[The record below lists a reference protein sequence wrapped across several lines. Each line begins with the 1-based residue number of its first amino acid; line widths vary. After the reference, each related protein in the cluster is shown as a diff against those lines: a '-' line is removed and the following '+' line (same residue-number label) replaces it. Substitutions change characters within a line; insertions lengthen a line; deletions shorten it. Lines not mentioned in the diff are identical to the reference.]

1 MTYRASLLTVPA
13 LTLALAGCGQ
23 QAGEQPT
30 APEQS
35 ATTTDADDT
44 PTPVPM
50 QSPVQPPATD
60 AANDGY
66 PDLTP
71 AELVPE
77 AEKGEKGARNVL
89 LSFARAIELKEFD
102 QAYAM
107 LGDAAQQNMTRAQFN
122 ALFDGFGKITVAVPG
137 GRSEGA
143 AGSIY
148 YEVPT
153 TITGASGKKLA
164 GTTVL
169 RRVNDVP
176 GASAE
181 QLRWHIERFDVK

>member
-1 MTYRASLLTVPA
+1 MKYLPAPAISLLAVP
-13 LTLALAGCGQ
+13 LLLAACGDPGPSSE
-23 QAGEQPT
+23 AAPDT
-30 APEQS
+30 APEAPAPLPETPAPAPS
-35 ATTTDADDT
+35 ADMPDDG
-44 PTPVPM
+44 
-50 QSPVQPPATD
+50 S
-60 AANDGY
+60 

-77 AEKGEKGARNVL
+77 AEKGEAGARNVL
-89 LSFARAIELKEFD
+89 LSFARAIELKEFG

-107 LGDAAQQNMTRAQFN
+107 LSDAQRQNTTRAEF
-122 ALFDGFGKITVAVPG
+122 ARMFDGFGEITVAVPG
-137 GRSEGA
+137 GTSEGA

-153 TITGASGKKLA
+153 TITGSNGQTLT

-176 GASAE
+176 GATAE
-181 QLRWHIERFDVK
+181 QLRWHLDRFDVAPG